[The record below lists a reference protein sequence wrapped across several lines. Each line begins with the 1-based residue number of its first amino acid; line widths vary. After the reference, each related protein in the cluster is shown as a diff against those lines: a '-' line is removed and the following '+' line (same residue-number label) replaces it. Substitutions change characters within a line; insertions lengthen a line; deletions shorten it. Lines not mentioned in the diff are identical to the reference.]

1 MGKKSKLG
9 PDFWGPQWY
18 RVDKLQHTEAKLK
31 EEADSLGLQTRLERA
46 MAQPSLSSS
55 CATTPAADQGRSAA
69 GQGGLGSA
77 YTDGLKRVDL

>member
-31 EEADSLGLQTRLERA
+31 EEADSLGLQTTLERA
-46 MAQPSLSSS
+46 IWHNHHYQA
-55 CATTPAADQGRSAA
+55 AARRPAADQGRSAA